1 MISVSA
7 TITEVP
13 KLMTPEAERIWD
25 KAVGDAL
32 DVMAEIIAG
41 KAKDFA
47 PVNFGHLRSSI
58 FTERPEG
65 RDVRFVTS
73 PLPYAIVMEDGRRPG
88 NRLPPFDPIAL
99 WVQRALRIPRDDPRF
114 SSAVWHLRRK
124 IAKRGIQAR
133 GFFKLAAQ
141 FGEDKARDI
150 FEHALRTA
158 ARRLE
163 RRA

>member
-13 KLMTPEAERIWD
+13 KLLTKEAERIWE
-25 KAVGDAL
+25 KNVEDAL
-32 DVMAEIIAG
+32 DVMAEVIAG
-41 KAKDFA
+41 KAKDYA

-58 FTERPEG
+58 FVEKTEARG
-65 RDVRFVTS
+65 VRFVTS
-73 PLPYAIVMEDGRRPG
+73 PLPYAIVMEKGRRPG
-88 NRLPPFDPIAL
+88 KRLPPFDPIAL
-99 WVQRALRIPRDDPRF
+99 WVQRALRIPRTDERF
-114 SSAVWHLRRK
+114 SSVVWHLRRK

-133 GFFKLAAQ
+133 HFFRRAAQ

-150 FEHALRTA
+150 FEHALRHA
-158 ARRLE
+158 AKRLE